1 MNAPSTGPSDK
12 ENLKKAWQPCYGPMV
27 DNFSI
32 RTLLPLIVSQR
43 IQIRHRRFRAWTYLK
58 IVFYLGNPDISI
70 LIPRQ
75 QN

>member
-12 ENLKKAWQPCYGPMV
+12 EHLKKAWQPCYDPMV

-43 IQIRHRRFRAWTYLK
+43 IQIGHRRFRAWT
-58 IVFYLGNPDISI
+58 
-70 LIPRQ
+70 
-75 QN
+75 